1 MWFRPSRLITL
12 LASIVGQSCKL
23 FPTRRPRQTTLKH
36 GDKPETCPRLGS
48 ENKIEYSQQLQ
59 ETMKSFA

>member
-1 MWFRPSRLITL
+1 LITL
-12 LASIVGQSCKL
+12 LASLVGQSCKL
-23 FPTRRPRQTTLKH
+23 FLTRRPRPRQTTLKH
-36 GDKPETCPRLGS
+36 GDKPQTCPRLGS